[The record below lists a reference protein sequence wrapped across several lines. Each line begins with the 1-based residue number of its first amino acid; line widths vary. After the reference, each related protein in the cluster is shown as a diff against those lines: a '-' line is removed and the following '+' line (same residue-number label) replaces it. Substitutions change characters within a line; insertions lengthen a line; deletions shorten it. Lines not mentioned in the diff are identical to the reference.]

1 MSCYCGI
8 KPLVLKVT
16 TEQCVFR
23 PDLLLFCGVLLDL
36 LFLFWNFV
44 FTICELLGVF
54 ILLFRLKYSLWY
66 FCRTGFVAIDS
77 FNLFLSWKVF
87 LSPLILVHSV
97 AGCNSLGSQLSSSFQ
112 APLALNIA
120 VKDSDVILMGLPL

>member
-16 TEQCVFR
+16 TEQCVLR

-54 ILLFRLKYSLWY
+54 ILLFRLKYSFWY